1 MIFIVMPRKHEDKPT
16 TEPSTTP
23 TTSKPTILVKNVW
36 ITEGDQLTLNC
47 SSKINTQELPREEGV
62 PVVSES
68 RTLVDGESR
77 PISSSASVKDSGKYL
92 CKNDKE
98 RYIFNVSVK
107 VLVKVEMVISVLSYT
122 FTPELQ
128 NKSSQVYK
136 ETEKNFTSEM
146 DKVYNNTP
154 GYVRTEVLNF
164 TKGSVKVDFRVIIV
178 FVATDPKNEST
189 IVDKKATT
197 GQTIIKEA
205 QKGLVSRL
213 RVKRQ
218 VIVKT
223 PPPEPREQGFFD
235 VKSDQISVQWMAPEG
250 FKAFDIKSYEVK
262 HWPFGEEGDV
272 LPHKLPALEGETPYS
287 HRIQNL
293 KPETTYMISV
303 AAVNDYGSNYNEAK
317 GQETLPE
324 SLAGWAIALIVL
336 AVLFVAAVI
345 VGAIVYVHQRALRRD
360 QRYEV
365 DALDVMDR
373 PKKFEGLFYQEQ
385 NVKGLNFEFKNIS
398 YQADG
403 NWTEIPYEN
412 IKLMDELGS
421 GAFGVVYKG
430 EISEKNGDITPCAVK
445 ALKAA
450 ATDEEMRDL
459 YNELEI
465 MSSIGSHPNLVNL
478 LGACTKDGN
487 LLVVLEIA
495 ENGSLIEFLKKVRS
509 KNGNYEGEGVSVSQ
523 GGLSTDMKLS
533 IALDV
538 AKGMA
543 YLASHRCIHR
553 DLAARNVLLGKNYVA
568 KVADYGMARDIYERL
583 MYKKETQ
590 GKLPVKW
597 MAIESLETYV
607 FTMESDVWSYGVLL
621 WEMETGGLKPY
632 PGLTATELM
641 AELKKGYRLEKP
653 TGCSHAMYQV
663 MTDCWHSNPGL
674 RPTFDQLVKRL
685 EEMSESS

>member
-1 MIFIVMPRKHEDKPT
+1 MHPLLFYAPDKPT
-16 TEPSTTP
+16 TTPP
-23 TTSKPTILVKNVW
+23 TTTTILVKNVR
-36 ITEGDQLTLNC
+36 ITEGDDLTLNC
-47 SSKINTQELPREEGV
+47 TADINIHELSREDK
-62 PVVSES
+62 PDISND
-68 RTLVDGESR
+68 RTLEDGNPKR
-77 PISSSASVKDSGKYL
+77 ISSSATVKDSGKYL
-92 CKNDKE
+92 CKNNKE
-98 RYIFNVSVK
+98 DYIFNVSVK

-136 ETEKNFTSEM
+136 ETERNFTAEM

-189 IVDKKATT
+189 IIDKKATT

-205 QKGLVSRL
+205 ENGLVSRL
-213 RVKRQ
+213 RVEPQ

-223 PPPEPREQGFFD
+223 PPPEPQGVEFFG
-235 VKSDQISVQWMAPEG
+235 VKSDEIGIQWMVPEG
-250 FKAFDIKSYEVK
+250 FKSFDILSYEVE
-262 HWPFGEEGDV
+262 HWTFGKMD
-272 LPHKLPALEGETPYS
+272 KLRKKLLAPKAKTEYS
-287 HRIQNL
+287 HKIQDL
-293 KPETTYMISV
+293 EPETTYMIRV
-303 AAVNDYGSNYNEAK
+303 AAINVHGSNYNEAK
-317 GQETLPE
+317 ARETPP
-324 SLAGWAIALIVL
+324 APPPIRPWVAVLIVL
-336 AVLFVAAVI
+336 VAIAAI
-345 VGAIVYVHQRALRRD
+345 IGAGVYIWRRAIQRRTQHHIEEAMS
-360 QRYEV
+360 
-365 DALDVMDR
+365 VMES
-373 PKKFEGLFYQEQ
+373 PKKVESVLYQEEK
-385 NVKGLNFEFKNIS
+385 VKGLNLKFTNAS
-398 YQADG
+398 YRPTDVD
-403 NWTEIPYEN
+403 WREIPFQN
-412 IKLMDELGS
+412 IKIMDELGS

-430 EISEKNGDITPCAVK
+430 EICGENGEITPCAVK
-445 ALKAA
+445 ALKAS

-465 MSSIGSHPNLVNL
+465 MSNIGSHPNLVNL

-495 ENGSLIEFLKKVRS
+495 ENGSLIEFLKKIRS
-509 KNGNYEGEGVSVSQ
+509 KNENYEGEGAAVS

-543 YLASHRCIHR
+543 HLASHRCIHR
-553 DLAARNVLLGKNYVA
+553 DLAARNVLLGENYVA
-568 KVADYGMARDIYERL
+568 KVADYGMARDVYEQL

-607 FTMESDVWSYGVLL
+607 FTVESDVWSYGVLL

-632 PGLTATELM
+632 PGLTTTELM
-641 AELKKGYRLEKP
+641 SELRKGYRLEKP
-653 TGCSHAMYQV
+653 NGCSDEMYQV
-663 MTDCWHSNPGL
+663 MTDCWHSNPTL
-674 RPTFDQLVKRL
+674 RPTFDHLVERL
-685 EEMSESS
+685 EKMSVSS